1 MPKAKSRLARRRYL
15 LAALGLV
22 AAAVV
27 LAGVY
32 VTLQAQGNGEAA
44 ACSATPGTL
53 DRLAGLATGEL
64 AALSVHKQGKA
75 AAPVGFIDADGKAR
89 NLKEWTGR
97 TVLVNLWATWCA
109 PCKFEMPALDELQ
122 GALGGEDF
130 EVVAINLD
138 VGGPDK
144 GKAFYEETG
153 IANLAYF
160 HDPKGKVFREIN
172 AIGMPTTLIL
182 DEAGCEIAR
191 LAGPAEWASRDAREL
206 LKAAIRP

>member
-1 MPKAKSRLARRRYL
+1 MPSKKSRPKGRRSF
-15 LAALGLV
+15 LAALGL
-22 AAAVV
+22 AAAAIV
-27 LAGVY
+27 LAGIY
-32 VTLQAQGNGEAA
+32 VTLQPQGNGEAL

-53 DRLAGLATGEL
+53 NRLAGLATGEV
-64 AALSVHKQGKA
+64 AALNVHKEAKA
-75 AAPVGFIDADGKAR
+75 AGPVSFIDAGGKTR
-89 NLKEWTGR
+89 SLSEWKGR

-122 GALGGEDF
+122 GALGGDKF

-144 GKAFYEETG
+144 GKAFYDETG
-153 IANLAYF
+153 ISNLAYF
-160 HDPKGKVFREIN
+160 HDPDGKVFRQVN
-172 AIGMPTTLIL
+172 AVGMPTTILL

-191 LAGPAEWASRDAREL
+191 LAGPAEWAGADAQAL